1 MVPIFLVGRIMCD
14 IDLPEYIVDGFVTVV
29 PMLMLSIS
37 GISDIDVLAGVLV
50 RLRLCVFISA

>member
-1 MVPIFLVGRIMCD
+1 MLSVD
-14 IDLPEYIVDGFVTVV
+14 EYIVDGFVTVV